1 MNFIDDIIYGLK
13 VDMGEQISVTQS
25 TSAVINYQT
34 GEKAITTS
42 SFTIQMAIVL
52 PKNQAVQF
60 LRSVGIQ
67 VSGTVKSDEQVIL
80 LDKTD
85 VPTPIQIGDVISV
98 QSKSRTVL
106 RIEDYPGAMILV
118 IKELNASS

>member
-1 MNFIDDIIYGLK
+1 MNFISDIIYGLK

-25 TSAVINYQT
+25 TSAVVNYQT

>member
-1 MNFIDDIIYGLK
+1 MNFISDIIYGLK

-34 GEKAITTS
+34 GAKAVTTS